1 MRFLS
6 QAVSEELPFL
16 AVMALR
22 SDFWGRLNQPASLMA
37 RFEEFSLG
45 PMPLA
50 RIPQI
55 IEGSARVAGLTVE
68 ETFVQQA
75 ARDAATD
82 DALPLLAFT
91 LRELLE
97 WPSNKSLAKHI

>member
-1 MRFLS
+1 
-6 QAVSEELPFL
+6 
-16 AVMALR
+16 
-22 SDFWGRLNQPASLMA
+22 MA

-97 WPSNKSLAKHI
+97 WPSNKSLTLDGYQALGDEKAGLTPARKRGAPSRRQGAGRGEAD